1 MSYGISHFRFT
12 GNHPSFLKK
21 KKKEIKRE
29 KGKIQLEVWVCCPDF
44 EQENEHPEENVKV
57 AQGHP

>member
-1 MSYGISHFRFT
+1 M
-12 GNHPSFLKK
+12 
-21 KKKEIKRE
+21 KRE